1 MIDALIMTGIV
12 GCIVSAVVAGVAAA
26 RMRDIT
32 LQLVELELD
41 EGSDLAEVER
51 L

>member
-12 GCIVSAVVAGVAAA
+12 GCIVSAVVARVAAD
-26 RMRDIT
+26 RVRNIT
-32 LQLVELELD
+32 LQLIELESA
-41 EGSDLAEVER
+41 EGSDLAEAEP